1 MKEVVMPALDAFSH
15 LSLTVRDPQYSAG
28 FYNRLLSSETVFS
41 SDDGT
46 LVILA
51 RPGVM
56 LALRG
61 HPGTPEDAFDPARI
75 GLDHLAF
82 QVPTRDE
89 LEAWHSTLTADGVPC
104 SEIAQSPFGLHLNLK
119 DPDSIA
125 IELFVPD
132 PQER

>member
-1 MKEVVMPALDAFSH
+1 MKEVLVPALDAFSH
-15 LSLTVRDPQYSAG
+15 LSLTVRDPQSSAG
-28 FYNRLLSSETVFS
+28 FYNRLLGSETVFA
-41 SDDGT
+41 SDDGS

-56 LALRG
+56 LALCG
-61 HPGTPEDAFDPARI
+61 HAGTTDDTFDPARI
-75 GLDHLAF
+75 GLDHIAF

-104 SEIAQSPFGLHLNLK
+104 SEIAQSAFGLHLNLK

-125 IELFVPD
+125 IELFVPN
-132 PQER
+132 PQ